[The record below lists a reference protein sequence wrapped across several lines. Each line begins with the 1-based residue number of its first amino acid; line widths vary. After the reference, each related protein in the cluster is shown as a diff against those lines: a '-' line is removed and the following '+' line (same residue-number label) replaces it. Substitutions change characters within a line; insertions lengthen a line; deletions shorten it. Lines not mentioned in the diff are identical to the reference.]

1 MSFGGSVKQDTTASD
16 TQAKISREQWDLW
29 KEKFAPQVD
38 SLISYINDPDMVQN
52 NVDAA
57 TGAVGASYDAA
68 GGSTARAAERYG
80 LNVSPEEKAALDK
93 ERAITKSL
101 DLTQTANDTRI
112 AADARR
118 DAVQNGLFALG
129 QGVAGSAQNGW
140 GTVAQ
145 MQATRNSANSASAA
159 SAASSNAS
167 LAGAGL
173 GLAAAIMI

>member
-1 MSFGGSVKQDTTASD
+1 MSMGGSVKQDTTASD

-93 ERAITKSL
+93 ERSITKSL
-101 DLTQTANDTRI
+101 DITQTANDTRI

-129 QGVAGSAQNGW
+129 QGVAGSTQSGW
-140 GTVAQ
+140 GQVAQ
-145 MQATRNSANSASAA
+145 MQANRNSANSASAA
-159 SAASSNAS
+159 SAASSNATMI
-167 LAGAGL
+167 GAGL
-173 GLAAAIMI
+173 GLAAMMI